1 MTVFSKE
8 ADFEQALIEVLF
20 TKGWEKEILHYPTE
34 QDLIE
39 NWAKIL
45 FDNNRER
52 DRLNDQPLTD
62 GEMAQIL
69 EQIENLRTPLKLNG
83 FINGGSVSV
92 KRDNPA
98 DPEHFGK
105 EISLKIYNRKEIAAG
120 SSRYQIARQPQFPT
134 KSPILHDRLSL
145 GAKTQWYSSLPGH
158 NTNRKVC
165 QRGHFHR
172 PLLFGPNLCGH
183 GAE

>member
-20 TKGWEKEILHYPTE
+20 TKGWEKEILYYPTE

-83 FINGGSVSV
+83 FMLRICWIVSF
-92 KRDNPA
+92 D
-98 DPEHFGK
+98 
-105 EISLKIYNRKEIAAG
+105 
-120 SSRYQIARQPQFPT
+120 
-134 KSPILHDRLSL
+134 
-145 GAKTQWYSSLPGH
+145 
-158 NTNRKVC
+158 
-165 QRGHFHR
+165 
-172 PLLFGPNLCGH
+172 
-183 GAE
+183 

>member
-20 TKGWEKEILHYPTE
+20 TKGWEKEILYYPTE

-92 KRDNPA
+92 SKSIIVRRLLQVQVAIRSQD
-98 DPEHFGK
+98 
-105 EISLKIYNRKEIAAG
+105 SLN
-120 SSRYQIARQPQFPT
+120 FP
-134 KSPILHDRLSL
+134 
-145 GAKTQWYSSLPGH
+145 
-158 NTNRKVC
+158 
-165 QRGHFHR
+165 
-172 PLLFGPNLCGH
+172 PNLPFSMTD
-183 GAE
+183 GAI